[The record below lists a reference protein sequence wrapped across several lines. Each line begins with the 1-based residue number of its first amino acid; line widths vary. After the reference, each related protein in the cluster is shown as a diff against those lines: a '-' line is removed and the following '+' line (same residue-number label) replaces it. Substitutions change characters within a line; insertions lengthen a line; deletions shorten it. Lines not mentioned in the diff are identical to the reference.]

1 MTGQTGGQG
10 ESSGL
15 PACFLCESPTR
26 GQDDQVYILHRARLA
41 YVILNL
47 YPYNTGHLMIAPYE
61 HGGELEELAP
71 ETSEEM
77 WTLAQLSVRILKAE
91 YRPDG
96 FNIGMNVGRLAGA
109 GVPGHLHLHVVPRW
123 GGDTNFLAVVGET
136 RILPEDLNQTYARL
150 RPLFDAH
157 SPESPASQS
166 ESPAR
171 QPESPAPT
179 RIPRVGGGSFVA
191 V

>member
-1 MTGQTGGQG
+1 MESGICDRPNERAGGKWG
-10 ESSGL
+10 AAE
-15 PACFLCESPTR
+15 CFLCENPLL
-26 GQDDQVYILHRARLA
+26 GKDDEVYILHRARLA

-61 HGGELEELAP
+61 HGGELEELSP

-77 WTLAQLSVRILKAE
+77 WALAQLSVRILKAE

-109 GVPGHLHLHVVPRW
+109 GVPGHLHLHIVPRW

-136 RILPEDLNQTYARL
+136 KTLPEDLNQTYARL
-150 RPLFDAH
+150 RPLF
-157 SPESPASQS
+157 E
-166 ESPAR
+166 
-171 QPESPAPT
+171 
-179 RIPRVGGGSFVA
+179 GGNKYNGQREQH
-191 V
+191 

>member
-1 MTGQTGGQG
+1 MERLWTPWRAEFVTGQTSGQG
-10 ESSGL
+10 GNGEQ
-15 PACFLCESPTR
+15 PECFLCENPLL
-26 GQDDQVYILHRARLA
+26 GKDDEVYILHRARLA

-61 HGGELEELAP
+61 HGGELEELSP

-77 WTLAQLSVRILKAE
+77 WALAQLSVRILKAE

-136 RILPEDLNQTYARL
+136 KTLPEDLNQTYARL
-150 RPLFDAH
+150 RPLFDEY
-157 SPESPASQS
+157 SS
-166 ESPAR
+166 ESPAL
-171 QPESPAPT
+171 QPESPA
-179 RIPRVGGGSFVA
+179 
-191 V
+191 

>member
-1 MTGQTGGQG
+1 MERLWTPWRAEFVTGQTGGQG

-26 GQDDQVYILHRARLA
+26 GQDDQVYILHRARFA

-47 YPYNTGHLMIAPYE
+47 YPYNTGHLMITPYE

-91 YRPDG
+91 YGPDG

-150 RPLFDAH
+150 RPLFDA
-157 SPESPASQS
+157 
-166 ESPAR
+166 R
-171 QPESPAPT
+171 QPESPA
-179 RIPRVGGGSFVA
+179 
-191 V
+191 